1 MKSTVCEISCW
12 RRKYIFFFLM
22 MISALHSV
30 TVFAQKR
37 TISGTVVDE
46 RNEPLIGATI
56 VAEGKSG
63 MTITNVD
70 GKFTLAVPDKAKTIE
85 VSYLG
90 YASQTIS
97 IKGKSVFAIRMSE
110 NDVQMDEVVVI
121 GYGTAKRGNVTGAIA
136 KVDAAKLEDR
146 PAPNLAS
153 SLQGQLAG
161 VEVRSTNG
169 APGSELQIRVRGAAS
184 INADATPLYVV
195 DGIPIDDLGSINP
208 NDIQSIEVLKD
219 ASSSAIYGSR
229 GANGVVLITTKMANK
244 DDKVRVQFSAAS
256 VSNNWKRK

>member
-97 IKGKSVFAIRMSE
+97 IKGECFCH
-110 NDVQMDEVVVI
+110 QDE
-121 GYGTAKRGNVTGAIA
+121 
-136 KVDAAKLEDR
+136 
-146 PAPNLAS
+146 
-153 SLQGQLAG
+153 
-161 VEVRSTNG
+161 
-169 APGSELQIRVRGAAS
+169 
-184 INADATPLYVV
+184 
-195 DGIPIDDLGSINP
+195 
-208 NDIQSIEVLKD
+208 
-219 ASSSAIYGSR
+219 
-229 GANGVVLITTKMANK
+229 
-244 DDKVRVQFSAAS
+244 
-256 VSNNWKRK
+256 RK

>member
-70 GKFTLAVPDKAKTIE
+70 GKFTLAVPDKAI
-85 VSYLG
+85 LRN
-90 YASQTIS
+90 
-97 IKGKSVFAIRMSE
+97 RMFHL
-110 NDVQMDEVVVI
+110 
-121 GYGTAKRGNVTGAIA
+121 
-136 KVDAAKLEDR
+136 KVLF
-146 PAPNLAS
+146 
-153 SLQGQLAG
+153 
-161 VEVRSTNG
+161 
-169 APGSELQIRVRGAAS
+169 
-184 INADATPLYVV
+184 
-195 DGIPIDDLGSINP
+195 GICFTD
-208 NDIQSIEVLKD
+208 
-219 ASSSAIYGSR
+219 Y
-229 GANGVVLITTKMANK
+229 
-244 DDKVRVQFSAAS
+244 FY
-256 VSNNWKRK
+256 

>member
-110 NDVQMDEVVVI
+110 NDVQMDKVVVI
-121 GYGTAKRGNVTGAIA
+121 GYGTAKGGKLPGPFPKLIPRKLKALRHPTLALHCLGRLRG
-136 KVDAAKLEDR
+136 
-146 PAPNLAS
+146 
-153 SLQGQLAG
+153 
-161 VEVRSTNG
+161 
-169 APGSELQIRVRGAAS
+169 
-184 INADATPLYVV
+184 
-195 DGIPIDDLGSINP
+195 
-208 NDIQSIEVLKD
+208 
-219 ASSSAIYGSR
+219 
-229 GANGVVLITTKMANK
+229 
-244 DDKVRVQFSAAS
+244 
-256 VSNNWKRK
+256 

>member
-110 NDVQMDEVVVI
+110 NDVQMDYQTRWIKPLRQEQQM
-121 GYGTAKRGNVTGAIA
+121 GYIPFCRPGMACKRR
-136 KVDAAKLEDR
+136 KF
-146 PAPNLAS
+146 PA
-153 SLQGQLAG
+153 
-161 VEVRSTNG
+161 
-169 APGSELQIRVRGAAS
+169 
-184 INADATPLYVV
+184 
-195 DGIPIDDLGSINP
+195 
-208 NDIQSIEVLKD
+208 
-219 ASSSAIYGSR
+219 
-229 GANGVVLITTKMANK
+229 
-244 DDKVRVQFSAAS
+244 
-256 VSNNWKRK
+256 

>member
-70 GKFTLAVPDKAKTIE
+70 GKFTLTVPDKAKTIE

-90 YASQTIS
+90 YVSWQKKIEL
-97 IKGKSVFAIRMSE
+97 KSDLF
-110 NDVQMDEVVVI
+110 
-121 GYGTAKRGNVTGAIA
+121 
-136 KVDAAKLEDR
+136 
-146 PAPNLAS
+146 
-153 SLQGQLAG
+153 
-161 VEVRSTNG
+161 
-169 APGSELQIRVRGAAS
+169 LQINKERVFLPSG
-184 INADATPLYVV
+184 
-195 DGIPIDDLGSINP
+195 
-208 NDIQSIEVLKD
+208 
-219 ASSSAIYGSR
+219 
-229 GANGVVLITTKMANK
+229 
-244 DDKVRVQFSAAS
+244 
-256 VSNNWKRK
+256 

>member
-1 MKSTVCEISCW
+1 
-12 RRKYIFFFLM
+12 M

-70 GKFTLAVPDKAKTIE
+70 GKFTLTVPDKAKTIE

-121 GYGTAKRGNVTGAIA
+121 GYGTAKRGNVTGPLP
-136 KVDAAKLEDR
+136 KLMQR
-146 PAPNLAS
+146 NLKT
-153 SLQGQLAG
+153 
-161 VEVRSTNG
+161 VRH
-169 APGSELQIRVRGAAS
+169 PILPLHCRGSWRE
-184 INADATPLYVV
+184 
-195 DGIPIDDLGSINP
+195 
-208 NDIQSIEVLKD
+208 
-219 ASSSAIYGSR
+219 
-229 GANGVVLITTKMANK
+229 
-244 DDKVRVQFSAAS
+244 
-256 VSNNWKRK
+256 